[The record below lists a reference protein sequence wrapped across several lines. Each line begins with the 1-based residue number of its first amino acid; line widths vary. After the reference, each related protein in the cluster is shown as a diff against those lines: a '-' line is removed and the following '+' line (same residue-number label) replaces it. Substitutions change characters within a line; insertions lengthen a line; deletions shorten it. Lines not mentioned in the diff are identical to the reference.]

1 MEWGLCTHPEE
12 VVPACK
18 AIPTDMDAA
27 PARTFL
33 SAPNYPRP
41 YTGPSLSKVM
51 GVPDYEAEIAHR
63 AVQEAA
69 RMSRQNTHPFT
80 DFFVRIGTG
89 HPKDRGAIAFDY
101 NLRVVSNA
109 ECFCQG
115 EDRWYASA
123 NHFCLAFLEALK
135 RDVRF
140 KALMEVVDVEVTVTP
155 TPPHGPYIHLGRHV
169 AGFSNFYSLL
179 ALKIQASPGGFN
191 VLFINLTGC
200 RLSANNNEANEEL
213 RQKERQMLEETRVFR
228 AHKERVSAKIVQAAN
243 KNQKNMR

>member
-1 MEWGLCTHPEE
+1 MECGLYVQPEE
-12 VVPACK
+12 LVPPGK
-18 AIPTDMDAA
+18 TIPTNVDAA

-41 YTGPSLSKVM
+41 YTGPSLSKVV
-51 GVPDYEAEIAHR
+51 GVPDYEAEVAHK

-89 HPKDRGAIAFDY
+89 HPKDMGAIAFDY

-109 ECFCQG
+109 ECFVKG

-123 NHFCLAFLEALK
+123 EQFCIAFLEALK
-135 RDVRF
+135 RDWRF

-179 ALKIQASPGGFN
+179 ALKIQAAPGGFN
-191 VLFINLTGC
+191 VLFVNLTGC
-200 RLSANNNEANEEL
+200 RLSANNNEADEEL
-213 RQKERQMLEETRVFR
+213 RRKERQMLEETRVFR